1 MEQVTE
7 AEHGDELEAL
17 LERHEE
23 LVRPA
28 ESVPDHGMR
37 RARWLLCEKKN
48 HIYKISSR

>member
-28 ESVPDHGMR
+28 EPVPDHGIR
-37 RARWLLCEKKN
+37 RAPRRLCEKN
-48 HIYKISSR
+48 HI